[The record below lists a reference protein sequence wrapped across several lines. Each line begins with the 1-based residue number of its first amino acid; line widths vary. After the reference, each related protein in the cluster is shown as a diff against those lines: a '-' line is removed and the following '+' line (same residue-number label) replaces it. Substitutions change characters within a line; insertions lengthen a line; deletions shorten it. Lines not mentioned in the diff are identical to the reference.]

1 MNHRQESKMTTT
13 VLGIDLGKRW
23 FHVVGRDT
31 AGHVTVRQKFN
42 RAQLIA
48 FISTVSVGSRPLET

>member
-1 MNHRQESKMTTT
+1 MTTT